1 MMDYVRVL
9 RNASLTEI
17 VFSRGRASLMS
28 FNTVDH
34 LPAGLVSA
42 I

>member
-1 MMDYVRVL
+1 MTYSGVL

-28 FNTVDH
+28 FNSTH
-34 LPAGLVSA
+34 NLPAELTSA